1 MVATSNALAA
11 KAMQSAML
19 AMALAFCAAC
29 DQKPPTTPTNP
40 QVNLTGTWRGT
51 ITVDNTPAVMTW
63 TLTDTA
69 GAITGP
75 VLIGLPTGSVLL
87 NGVLA
92 GTLTG
97 TALAYTV
104 SVPPG
109 GVLSQPGCSGQIAG
123 TTTLASSSTMT
134 GAYTVSS
141 STCPTGLANGTFSLA
156 KQ

>member
-11 KAMQSAML
+11 KAMRAALL
-19 AMALAFCAAC
+19 ATTLVFSAAC
-29 DQKPPTTPTNP
+29 DQEPTTPSNP
-40 QVNLTGTWRGT
+40 QVDMTGTWRGT
-51 ITVDNTPAVMTW
+51 ISVNNTPAMMTW

-69 GAITGP
+69 GSISGP

-87 NGVLA
+87 NGVVA
-92 GTLTG
+92 VTLTG

-104 SVPPG
+104 SVPAG

-123 TTTLASSSTMT
+123 TATLTSSTAMN
-134 GAYTVSS
+134 GAYAVAA
-141 STCPTGLANGTFSLA
+141 STCPTGLTNGTFSLV